1 MLLDLPRQLCPI
13 WLKCLNANS
22 INKIE
27 FPLTEILTGSLYY
40 PSSHFDGD
48 PVRHLAGNIHSF
60 IYVDYGYSEK
70 ELDHNLETSG
80 FTGYTILGRRSVS
93 QAELNPKK
101 LTPSGANMEIDGNT
115 EIHSRFI
122 KKPFCEWLV
131 FERNRDLDSRHGP
144 ERFSLI
150 YLCADGAAA
159 YQILFTANGLKPSVI
174 CIIQPGDAFGRNWT
188 NFKDPNQ
195 ILARSVQQNSA
206 GIPPYLLDGQN
217 WKRDRSDPAC
227 WPYYDQFIG
236 LLHKANGGNIS
247 VFGNS
252 GKND

>member
-48 PVRHLAGNIHSF
+48 PIRQLAGNIHSF

-93 QAELNPKK
+93 QTELNPKK
-101 LTPSGANMEIDGNT
+101 LTPSGANMEIDGNP

-122 KKPFCEWLV
+122 KKPF
-131 FERNRDLDSRHGP
+131 S
-144 ERFSLI
+144 FSLI
-150 YLCADGAAA
+150 
-159 YQILFTANGLKPSVI
+159 
-174 CIIQPGDAFGRNWT
+174 
-188 NFKDPNQ
+188 
-195 ILARSVQQNSA
+195 
-206 GIPPYLLDGQN
+206 
-217 WKRDRSDPAC
+217 
-227 WPYYDQFIG
+227 
-236 LLHKANGGNIS
+236 
-247 VFGNS
+247 
-252 GKND
+252 